1 MEDNI
6 FVHNIRCNLDHEEDY
21 ELHKA
26 LTNFNQDIYKSKND
40 YIKKALRFAIYGD
53 RDFEAD
59 SIGVAKRKT
68 FVSTEELK
76 GILSEFKA
84 EIMKESSEM
93 VISLFMGKIFN
104 QLPLETLASG
114 VAKTTETVDDELE
127 ATACKYLDGI

>member
-26 LTNFNQDIYKSKND
+26 LMNFNQDIYKSKDD

-53 RDFEAD
+53 RNFEAD
-59 SIGVAKRKT
+59 STGVAKRKT

-76 GILSEFKA
+76 VILSEFKA
-84 EIMKESSEM
+84 EIMKEISEM
-93 VISLFMGKIFN
+93 VISFLWVRFLISFRWKHLLLVPQN
-104 QLPLETLASG
+104 QQ
-114 VAKTTETVDDELE
+114 K
-127 ATACKYLDGI
+127 

>member
-26 LTNFNQDIYKSKND
+26 LMNFNQDIYKSKND

-59 SIGVAKRKT
+59 PIGVAKRKT
-68 FVSTEELK
+68 FISTEELK

-84 EIMKESSEM
+84 EIMKEISEM
-93 VISLFMGKIFN
+93 VITLFVDKVFDH
-104 QLPLETLASG
+104 LPLERVGANAVKS
-114 VAKTTETVDDELE
+114 EEEVDDELE
-127 ATACKYLDGI
+127 ATACKYFDGI

>member
-26 LTNFNQDIYKSKND
+26 LMNFNQDIYKSKND

-53 RDFEAD
+53 KDFEAD
-59 SIGVAKRKT
+59 SIGVAKQKT

-84 EIMKESSEM
+84 EIMKEISEM

-104 QLPLETLASG
+104 QLQLETLVTGATKS
-114 VAKTTETVDDELE
+114 TEIVDDEL
-127 ATACKYLDGI
+127 AVTACKYFDGI

>member
-26 LTNFNQDIYKSKND
+26 LMNFNQDIYKSKND

-53 RDFEAD
+53 KDFEAD
-59 SIGVAKRKT
+59 SIGVAKQKT

-84 EIMKESSEM
+84 EIMKEISEM

-104 QLPLETLASG
+104 QLQLETLVTGATKS
-114 VAKTTETVDDELE
+114 TEIVDDELA
-127 ATACKYLDGI
+127 ATACKYFDRI

>member
-26 LTNFNQDIYKSKND
+26 LMNFNQDIYKSKND

-76 GILSEFKA
+76 GILSELKA
-84 EIMKESSEM
+84 EIMKEISEM
-93 VISLFMGKIFN
+93 VISLFTGKIFAH
-104 QLPLETLASG
+104 LPLEMVGTNAVKS
-114 VAKTTETVDDELE
+114 EEEVDDELE
-127 ATACKYLDGI
+127 ATACKYFDGI

>member
-26 LTNFNQDIYKSKND
+26 LMNFNQDIYKSKND

-59 SIGVAKRKT
+59 SIGVVKQKT

-76 GILSEFKA
+76 GILSEFRA
-84 EIMKESSEM
+84 DIMKEISEM

-104 QLPLETLASG
+104 HLSLETLVTG
-114 VAKTTETVDDELE
+114 TTKSTEIVDDEL
-127 ATACKYLDGI
+127 AVTACKYFDGI

>member
-1 MEDNI
+1 MDDNI

-26 LTNFNQDIYKSKND
+26 LMNFNQDIYKSKND

-84 EIMKESSEM
+84 EIMKEISEM
-93 VISLFMGKIFN
+93 VISLFTGKIFAH
-104 QLPLETLASG
+104 LPLEMVGTNAVKS
-114 VAKTTETVDDELE
+114 EEEVDDELE
-127 ATACKYLDGI
+127 ATACKYFDGI

>member
-26 LTNFNQDIYKSKND
+26 LMNFNQDIYKSKND

-53 RDFEAD
+53 KDFEAD
-59 SIGVAKRKT
+59 SIGVAKQKT

-76 GILSEFKA
+76 GILSEFKT
-84 EIMKESSEM
+84 EIMKEISEM

-104 QLPLETLASG
+104 QLPLETLVTGATKS
-114 VAKTTETVDDELE
+114 TEIVDDEL
-127 ATACKYLDGI
+127 AVTACKYFDGI